1 MKKYYLT
8 SVIPK
13 AKFVYGKNLSYMI
26 FTRKK
31 LKHSVNHGEIY
42 RNIYQIIYID
52 K

>member
-8 SVIPK
+8 SVPK

-31 LKHSVNHGEIY
+31 LKHGEIY